1 MRKVVNERCWEW
13 KRNKCNIKIQSSHIP
28 NQYHVIDFKDNICSC
43 GVHLTTKRPCYHM
56 VWRSDNVEPLMNI
69 HDFFPPEDKTDMWK
83 SQYLGISFNEIQ
95 SYDLR
100 TTDSNLSW
108 KEPVAIRNPK
118 GRPKNTREKESSV

>member
-1 MRKVVNERCWEW
+1 
-13 KRNKCNIKIQSSHIP
+13 
-28 NQYHVIDFKDNICSC
+28 
-43 GVHLTTKRPCYHM
+43 M